1 MFIMKQTKLAIT
13 DEWVTGLVGCG
24 DNRGEK
30 APLFENLFLDSLE
43 RRRVILRPPLNEL
56 EKMPFFSDINL

>member
-30 APLFENLFLDSLE
+30 AHLFENLLLDSLE
-43 RRRVILRPPLNEL
+43 RRGERLHFSIL
-56 EKMPFFSDINL
+56 